1 MKVQCDVFV
10 KSIHSDFTVLRLK
23 TTVSLVEHVDRRDR
37 RRLSVDADLLQ
48 PGALQPDVVLAAA
61 AAGDHQAPHLI
72 A

>member
-1 MKVQCDVFV
+1 ML
-10 KSIHSDFTVLRLK
+10 I
-23 TTVSLVEHVDRRDR
+23 VDRRDR